1 MSGRGNISC
10 CLIKSIGRIMLVENH
25 KNTMK
30 TPEVY
35 GLSRA
40 ASFAA
45 ILSTLLAGQSA
56 YAATY
61 TFTPTAAG
69 TYPWTTAGNWDVNG
83 VPASAT
89 DAGVT
94 LFSDTTTALA
104 NGTIT
109 VNTDPSALTL
119 NTLTINGRGAAA
131 TAQTTASIGT
141 AANTW
146 TFDGTSPTVNLNGVN
161 GSQRLAPTFLPKIA
175 LNQDITFTGNGTA
188 NSASSGAGFTFSG
201 AISGAYKLTKS
212 GTSTLTLG
220 TGNTYSGKTVISG
233 GTLAVTAGD
242 STGSANSLGA
252 YPGSFQSD
260 NLTIND
266 GGTLFLNM
274 SGNAF
279 QVRRGVTLGTGTAT
293 ILIKGGQNEFFFN
306 VISGSGN
313 LNFAAT
319 GGSSRPWFRAAMTYS
334 GNTTNACSSGTM
346 GFGDNASIAN
356 DGSLVNSPNL
366 ILSCSAVWQNMGPT
380 TYAGVISG
388 AGSNNQ
394 IGGTPTGSLLG
405 NAAVALGN
413 GFTAAIVTAARG
425 TLTLTGANTYTV
437 GTVINAGGITLSGNG
452 TLGSDAN
459 ALWIGNGVLDLGGKT
474 ITQNKGVWLTDG
486 TLRNGTLSSSGGFT
500 LNGASPG
507 NGGFTV
513 SANLA
518 GSGAL
523 TKSGAGTATFSGVNT
538 YTGNTTVSAGT
549 LTLSAAAQLKFVIG
563 ATSGVNNSISG
574 AGTVALAGD
583 FNIDTTLTDATALT
597 TGSWVLENV
606 TSLTGAYDSSFRVLS
621 GDTTWS
627 VTGDIWTKTVG
638 SKIYTFDE
646 TTGTLTLSIGGAPE
660 IAVEDSGMNNID
672 DGGSKAFG
680 TVVVGSTTTQTFTIK
695 NTGSTDLTGLTYIL
709 TGSTDFSVT
718 ASPTAPVS
726 GPSGTTTFTVQF
738 APTSTGLKNASIAI
752 ANNDSDENPFDINL
766 SGTGTAPEIAVED
779 ADANNIPD
787 GGSKAFGTV
796 INGSNTTQTFT
807 IKNTGTAD
815 LTGLTY
821 ILTGSTDFSVTA
833 SPTAPV
839 SGPSGTTTFTVQ
851 FAPTSPGLKNASI
864 AIANNDSDENPFDIN
879 LSGTG
884 ISAFDSWATVTHG
897 LSGGNA
903 AFDFDNDN
911 DGIPNGMEWI
921 LGGNPTV
928 NDNPSILP
936 TVTGTAAGG
945 LTLEFNRAAASIAET
960 TLTCEWNTDLSS
972 TWNSIPIGIGDVA
985 PSGIN
990 PTVDIDAPS
999 VGKVTVNIPA
1009 GNAVGGKVFAR
1020 LKATKP

>member
-1 MSGRGNISC
+1 
-10 CLIKSIGRIMLVENH
+10 MLVENH

-83 VPASAT
+83 VPVSAT

-104 NGTIT
+104 NGTIA
-109 VNTDPSALTL
+109 VNTDPAALTL

-131 TAQTTASIGT
+131 TAQTTASIG
-141 AANTW
+141 AGANTW
-146 TFDGTSPTVNLNGVN
+146 TFDGTTPTVNLNGVN
-161 GSQRLAPTFLPKIA
+161 GSQKLVPTFLPKIA

-293 ILIKGGQNEFFFN
+293 ILIKGGQNEYFFN

-334 GNTTNACSSGTM
+334 GNTAVNANSGTM
-346 GFGDNASIAN
+346 GFGDAANIAN
-356 DGSLVNSPNL
+356 DGSLVNSPS
-366 ILSCSAVWQNMGPT
+366 LSLNCTAVWQNKGPT

-388 AGSNNQ
+388 AGSNAQ
-394 IGGTPTGSLLG
+394 IKPLG
-405 NAAVALGN
+405 APLPNNLSNAAVALGD
-413 GFTAAIVTAARG
+413 GFTATLTTAARG
-425 TLTLTGANTYTV
+425 TLTLTGENTYTV
-437 GTVINAGGITLSGNG
+437 GTVIAEGGITLAGDG
-452 TLGSDAN
+452 TLGNNAN
-459 ALWIGNGVLDLGGKT
+459 ALWIGYGVLDLGGKT
-474 ITQNKGVWLTDG
+474 ITQNAGVTLIDG

-500 LNGASPG
+500 LSSAGT
-507 NGGFTV
+507 NGGFAV
-513 SANLA
+513 EANLA
-518 GSGAL
+518 GSGNL

-549 LTLSAAAQLKFVIG
+549 LNLSAAAQLKFVIG

-574 AGTVALAGD
+574 AGTVVLAGD
-583 FNIDTTLTDATALT
+583 FNIDTTLTDATVLT

-621 GDTTWS
+621 GVTPWI

-646 TTGTLTLSIGGAPE
+646 TTGTLTLSSGGAPD
-660 IAVEDSGMNNID
+660 IAVEGPAPLTTSIVNNTGTQD
-672 DGGSKAFG
+672 FG
-680 TVVVGSTTTQTFTIK
+680 TVLIGANASLTFTIR
-695 NTGSTDLTGLTYIL
+695 NTGS
-709 TGSTDFSVT
+709 
-718 ASPTAPVS
+718 
-726 GPSGTTTFTVQF
+726 
-738 APTSTGLKNASIAI
+738 
-752 ANNDSDENPFDINL
+752 
-766 SGTGTAPEIAVED
+766 
-779 ADANNIPD
+779 
-787 GGSKAFGTV
+787 
-796 INGSNTTQTFT
+796 
-807 IKNTGTAD
+807 AD
-815 LTGLTY
+815 LTGL
-821 ILTGSTDFSVTA
+821 IISKDGANAADFTVSAV
-833 SPTAPV
+833 SPAAPV
-839 SGPSGTTTFTVQ
+839 AAGGSATFSVQ
-851 FAPTSPGLKNASI
+851 FAPSAIGAASAAI
-864 AIANNDSDENPFDIN
+864 HIANNTASANPFHISLAGTGTTAYNNWTVDKGLTVLN
-879 LSGTG
+879 KGAGQDPDNDSTTNLAEFAFNGNPLSG
-884 ISAFDSWATVTHG
+884 S
-897 LSGGNA
+897 
-903 AFDFDNDN
+903 DN
-911 DGIPNGMEWI
+911 
-921 LGGNPTV
+921 
-928 NDNPSILP
+928 
-936 TVTGTAAGG
+936 
-945 LTLEFNRAAASIAET
+945 
-960 TLTCEWNTDLSS
+960 
-972 TWNSIPIGIGDVA
+972 
-985 PSGIN
+985 
-990 PTVDIDAPS
+990 
-999 VGKVTVNIPA
+999 
-1009 GNAVGGKVFAR
+1009 GKVFVTTTDNDSSRKLILTIAV
-1020 LKATKP
+1020 LAGTPVFSADSSPTASFSGITYTIQGSSDLDSSASVSVLATPVTSGLPPAGAGYEYRSFTLDSSTGLTAKGFLRAQVTQP

>member
-1 MSGRGNISC
+1 
-10 CLIKSIGRIMLVENH
+10 
-25 KNTMK
+25 MK
-30 TPEVY
+30 MPIVH
-35 GLSRA
+35 GLSMT
-40 ASFAA
+40 ASFTA
-45 ILSTLLAGQSA
+45 ILATLLAGPVA
-56 YAATY
+56 RAATY
-61 TFTPTAAG
+61 TFTPTVAG
-69 TYPWTTAGNWDVNG
+69 TYPWTTVENWDVNG
-83 VPASAT
+83 VPVSAT

-104 NGTIT
+104 NGTIA
-109 VNTDPSALTL
+109 VNTDPSTLTL
-119 NTLTINGRGAAA
+119 NTLTINGKGAAA

-146 TFDGTSPTVNLNGVN
+146 TFDGTTPTVNLNGVN
-161 GSQRLAPTFLPKIA
+161 GSQKLAPIFLPKIA

-220 TGNTYSGKTVISG
+220 TANTYSGKTVING
-233 GTLAVTAGD
+233 GTLAVIGAD
-242 STGSANSLGA
+242 NTGAANSLGA
-252 YPGSFQSD
+252 YPGSTQAD
-260 NLTIND
+260 NITIND
-266 GGTLFLNM
+266 GGTLFLNV
-274 SGNAF
+274 NNNTF
-279 QVRRGVTLGTGTAT
+279 QVRRGITLGAGTAN
-293 ILIKGGQNEFFFN
+293 ILIKSGQNEYFNN

-313 LNFAAT
+313 LSFAAT
-319 GGSSRPWFRAAMTYS
+319 GNSSRPWFRAAMTYS
-334 GNTTNACSSGTM
+334 GNTTNTCGFGTM
-346 GFGDNASIAN
+346 GFGDNANVAN

-366 ILSCSAVWQNMGPT
+366 ILNCSAVWQNMGPT

-388 AGSNNQ
+388 QGNGGQ
-394 IGGTPTGSLLG
+394 IGGTPSGSLLS
-405 NAAVALGN
+405 NAAVVIGN
-413 GFTAAIVTAARG
+413 GFSGAIVTAARG
-425 TLTLTGANTYTV
+425 TLTLTGANTYSV
-437 GTVINAGGITLSGNG
+437 GTVINSGGITLSGNG

-500 LNGASPG
+500 LIGASPG

-518 GSGAL
+518 GSGNL

-574 AGTVALAGD
+574 AGTVVLAGD
-583 FNIDTTLTDATALT
+583 FNIDTALTDATALT
-597 TGSWVLENV
+597 DGTWVLENV
-606 TSLTGAYDSSFRVLS
+606 TSLTGAYNGTFRVLS
-621 GDTTWS
+621 GVTPWS

-646 TTGTLTLSIGGAPE
+646 TTGTLTLSSGGAPE

-695 NTGSTDLTGLTYIL
+695 NTGSTDLT
-709 TGSTDFSVT
+709 
-718 ASPTAPVS
+718 
-726 GPSGTTTFTVQF
+726 
-738 APTSTGLKNASIAI
+738 
-752 ANNDSDENPFDINL
+752 E
-766 SGTGTAPEIAVED
+766 
-779 ADANNIPD
+779 
-787 GGSKAFGTV
+787 
-796 INGSNTTQTFT
+796 
-807 IKNTGTAD
+807 
-815 LTGLTY
+815 LTY

-879 LSGTG
+879 FSGTG

-903 AFDFDNDN
+903 AFDFDNDK

-945 LTLEFNRAAASIAET
+945 LTLAFNRNSASIPET
-960 TLTCEWNTDLSS
+960 TLVLEWGSVLTGFANSLTIGTTDV
-972 TWNSIPIGIGDVA
+972 G
-985 PSGIN
+985 PSGNN
-990 PTVDIDAPS
+990 PTIDIDAPS
-999 VGKVTVNIPA
+999 AGKVTVNIPA
-1009 GNAVGGKVFAR
+1009 ANAVGGKILAR
-1020 LKATKP
+1020 LKATRP